1 MKKSNPVAVEYKGT
15 TKEIFEVG
23 CTYKDIKVIARKGN
37 KLTIMHLK
45 SNIYHNEGDVE
56 NKIVYLAGG
65 EDTNFT
71 EYIKWNY
78 GSQICAHQ
86 KVEEEKVDELT
97 MVENLANQII
107 NLIENEKQE
116 NNNNV
121 VSLVLKREDVNSMA
135 HEMGM
140 SKIMFVSH
148 IEEHLNHYFN
158 EKGIY
163 VCWRFDGERDFE
175 FQFIGKDALTES
187 GRKYFGVA

>member
-1 MKKSNPVAVEYKGT
+1 MKKSNSVAVVEYKGT
-15 TKEIFEVG
+15 TKDVFEVG
-23 CTYKDIKVIARKGN
+23 CTYKDIKVIARNGN
-37 KLTIMHLK
+37 KLTIQHLR
-45 SNIYHNEGDVE
+45 STIYHDEGDIE
-56 NKIVYLAGG
+56 NKRIYLAGG

-78 GSQICAHQ
+78 GYEVCALN
-86 KVEEEKVDELT
+86 KVEEQPTTEMEK
-97 MVENLANQII
+97 NLANQII
-107 NLIENEKQE
+107 NLIEIEKQE

-148 IEEHLNHYFN
+148 IEEYLKNHFE

-163 VCWRFDGERDFE
+163 VCWRFDGERNFE
-175 FQFIGKDALTES
+175 FQFIGKDALSES
-187 GRKYFGVA
+187 GRKHFRVA